1 MSTITRHRAHAR
13 SHDYVAPDENNLRIS
28 VIGLNYAPEPTGI
41 AVYTAGLAEGLADR
55 GHRVKAITGIPHYPQ
70 WSPYDGFD
78 ARTQRE
84 TRAGVRVTRLKHV
97 VPARPRLLN
106 RLGMELHFGFRS
118 LFANWGRPDVV
129 VLVTPALF
137 AAGLATVRARLTG
150 TRTCVWVQDIYSL
163 GVSESGTGGRLAGRV
178 LCWIE
183 SRILRS
189 ASSVVVIHDRFK
201 RHIVDGLGVDPA
213 KVEVVRNWSHI
224 DSAETVGREALR
236 RARNW
241 APGDIVVLHAGN
253 MGAKQGLENVVEAS
267 RLAAASGS
275 PVRFVLLGDGNQRV
289 ALEEMGSN
297 SHLEFIDPLG
307 DEEFMPTLRAA
318 DILLVN
324 ERPGLTEMSVPSKL
338 TSYFS
343 TGRPVLAAT
352 DLSSVTAEEM
362 ALARAGV
369 RVDAADPAALVA
381 QAEALGRD
389 QLACI
394 EYGGAGLA
402 FRAGFLTEEFAL
414 DRFEKLLD
422 SGVASAT
429 VARHARVTRSTGTRK
444 TTLGPPAYS

>member
-1 MSTITRHRAHAR
+1 MF
-13 SHDYVAPDENNLRIS
+13 
-28 VIGLNYAPEPTGI
+28 
-41 AVYTAGLAEGLADR
+41 AD
-55 GHRVKAITGIPHYPQ
+55 
-70 WSPYDGFD
+70 
-78 ARTQRE
+78 
-84 TRAGVRVTRLKHV
+84 
-97 VPARPRLLN
+97 
-106 RLGMELHFGFRS
+106 
-118 LFANWGRPDVV
+118 WGRPDVV

-178 LCWIE
+178 LTWIE

-201 RHIVDGLGVDPA
+201 RHLVDGLGVDPS

-224 DSAETVGREALR
+224 DCAETGGRDDIR

-241 APGDIVVLHAGN
+241 APDDIVVLHAGN

-275 PVRFVLLGDGNQRV
+275 PVRFVLLGDGNQRE
-289 ALEEMGSN
+289 ALEMMGTN
-297 SHLEFIDPLG
+297 SRLQFIDPLG
-307 DEEFMPTLRAA
+307 DDEFMPTLRAA

-352 DLSSVTAEEM
+352 DVSSVTAEEM

-369 RVDAADPAALVA
+369 RVDAADPAALLA
-381 QAEALGRD
+381 QAEVLGRD
-389 QLACI
+389 QLACV
-394 EYGGAGLA
+394 EYGGSGLA
-402 FRAGFLTEEFAL
+402 FRAGYLTEENAL
-414 DRFEKLLD
+414 ERFERVLD
-422 SGVASAT
+422 AGEVAAT
-429 VARHARVTRSTGTRK
+429 GARHVRVAHRAMTRK
-444 TTLGPPAYS
+444 HTVGRPA